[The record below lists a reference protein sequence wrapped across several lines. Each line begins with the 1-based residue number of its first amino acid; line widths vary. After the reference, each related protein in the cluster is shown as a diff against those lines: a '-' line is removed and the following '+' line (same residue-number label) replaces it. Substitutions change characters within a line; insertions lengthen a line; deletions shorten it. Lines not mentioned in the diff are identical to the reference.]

1 MNTRSFRCD
10 PARPSAG
17 PHGTLRTCVTT
28 ASQVSA
34 AGLPPMH
41 IATMNIF
48 IPIGAGLVLATSYYA
63 LVQKLPVAWTILK
76 IELALG
82 LAIAV
87 HYVMRTLF

>member
-1 MNTRSFRCD
+1 
-10 PARPSAG
+10 
-17 PHGTLRTCVTT
+17 
-28 ASQVSA
+28 
-34 AGLPPMH
+34 MH